1 MSAPTNDAGAPASS
15 DDAPA
20 QASVIDAAAASPP
33 EPAVVIP
40 EGEEPAARCR
50 YCDRPFR
57 DERLHALHLGEAH
70 PEACSDDERERY
82 EAIYDEENHDLFTFH
97 VKVVVTLLVTYFVFT
112 YLYGFV
118 WA

>member
-1 MSAPTNDAGAPASS
+1 MSTPTNDAAPSA
-15 DDAPA
+15 APD
-20 QASVIDAAAASPP
+20 DAAAQVSPSAAGTASTP
-33 EPAVVIP
+33 EPAVAVP
-40 EGEEPAARCR
+40 EGEDPAARCR
-50 YCDRPFR
+50 HCDRPFR
-57 DERLHALHLGEAH
+57 DERLYALHLGEAH
-70 PEACSDDERERY
+70 PDDCSDAERERY

>member
-1 MSAPTNDAGAPASS
+1 MSTPTNDAGPAASS

-20 QASVIDAAAASPP
+20 QTSTSAAAAASTPGP
-33 EPAVVIP
+33 NVAVP
-40 EGEEPAARCR
+40 EGEDPAARCR
-50 YCDRPFR
+50 HCARPFR
-57 DERLHALHLGEAH
+57 DERLYALHLGEAH
-70 PEACSDDERERY
+70 LDACSDAERERY

>member
-1 MSAPTNDAGAPASS
+1 MSTPTNDAGASASH
-15 DDAPA
+15 DGAAA
-20 QASVIDAAAASPP
+20 QASDDDAAAALTPDP
-33 EPAVVIP
+33 TVAVP
-40 EGEEPAARCR
+40 EGEQPAARCR
-50 YCDRPFR
+50 HCDRPFR
-57 DERLHALHLGEAH
+57 DERLYALHLGEAH
-70 PEACSDDERERY
+70 LDACSDAERERY

>member
-1 MSAPTNDAGAPASS
+1 MSAPTNDAGTPAAS
-15 DDAPA
+15 DDAAA
-20 QASVIDAAAASPP
+20 QVSSSAAGTASAP
-33 EPAVVIP
+33 EPTVAVP
-40 EGEEPAARCR
+40 EGEQPAARCR

-57 DERLHALHLGEAH
+57 DERLYALHLGEAH
-70 PEACSDDERERY
+70 PDACSDAERERY

>member
-1 MSAPTNDAGAPASS
+1 MSTPTNDAGASASH
-15 DDAPA
+15 DGTTAH
-20 QASVIDAAAASPP
+20 ASASDAAAASPP
-33 EPAVVIP
+33 EPAVTVP
-40 EGEEPAARCR
+40 QGEQPAARCR
-50 YCDRPFR
+50 HCDRPFR

-70 PEACSDDERERY
+70 FDACSDAERERY
-82 EAIYDEENHDLFTFH
+82 ETIYDEENHDLFTFH

>member
-1 MSAPTNDAGAPASS
+1 MSTPTNDAGASATP
-15 DDAPA
+15 DDAAA
-20 QASVIDAAAASPP
+20 QPSAVDAAAASTPGP
-33 EPAVVIP
+33 NVAVP
-40 EGEEPAARCR
+40 EGERPAARCR
-50 YCDRPFR
+50 HCDRPFK

-70 PEACSDDERERY
+70 PDDCSDAERERY

-97 VKVVVTLLVTYFVFT
+97 VKVVVTLLVTYFAFT

>member
-1 MSAPTNDAGAPASS
+1 MATPTNDAAASASHDGDAAPAT
-15 DDAPA
+15 A
-20 QASVIDAAAASPP
+20 DAATAASTPGP
-33 EPAVVIP
+33 NVAVP
-40 EGEEPAARCR
+40 EGEQPAARCR
-50 YCDRPFR
+50 HCERPFKN
-57 DERLHALHLGEAH
+57 ERLYALHLGEVH
-70 PEACSDDERERY
+70 PDACSDAERERY